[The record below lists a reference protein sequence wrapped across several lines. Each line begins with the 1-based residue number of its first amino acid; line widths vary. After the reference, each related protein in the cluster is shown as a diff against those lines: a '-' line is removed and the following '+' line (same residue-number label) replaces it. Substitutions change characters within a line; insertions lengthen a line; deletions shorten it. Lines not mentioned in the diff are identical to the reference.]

1 MILRKSH
8 TCSVLLLFLLNFLVD
23 HSLFILIYMMRN
35 KIPFSWNLPQK
46 SFRIINSILNAFTTC
61 TEKNHMQGI
70 TLNGQFTT
78 VFLLSIYQ
86 QWIATLGLHAKPI
99 FTVRGKESPDKWF
112 WAYTVQH
119 NASQT
124 QLPQKNWKKTF
135 ISRSQ
140 IKVITWINNFKN
152 YGD

>member
-1 MILRKSH
+1 
-8 TCSVLLLFLLNFLVD
+8 
-23 HSLFILIYMMRN
+23 MMRN

-70 TLNGQFTT
+70 TLNRQFTT

-124 QLPQKNWKKTF
+124 QLPPKKLEENFYFKEPDKSNNMNKQFQKLWGLILWLGLFVYTWLNLNIW
-135 ISRSQ
+135 
-140 IKVITWINNFKN
+140 ITQMLLETCYI
-152 YGD
+152 